1 MPDVAMK
8 MGQAKGQ
15 GKSLDSASPGKVER
29 IRRTNLRHMTRRSG
43 AGIIGAWKI
52 EPMSFCNATGSMRA

>member
-29 IRRTNLRHMTRRSG
+29 I
-43 AGIIGAWKI
+43 
-52 EPMSFCNATGSMRA
+52 